1 MIVIYIKNIECKR
14 RRHFLRRRFFS
25 ALLII
30 KELTKAML
38 YIIFKSADV
47 DPKSDQIPS

>member
-1 MIVIYIKNIECKR
+1 MQAPPEKIPAA
-14 RRHFLRRRFFS
+14 LFS

-47 DPKSDQIPS
+47 DPKS

>member
-1 MIVIYIKNIECKR
+1 MIVIHIENIEYKCR
-14 RRHFLRRRFFS
+14 RRKYRRRFFS
-25 ALLII
+25 VLLII

-47 DPKSDQIPS
+47 DPKS